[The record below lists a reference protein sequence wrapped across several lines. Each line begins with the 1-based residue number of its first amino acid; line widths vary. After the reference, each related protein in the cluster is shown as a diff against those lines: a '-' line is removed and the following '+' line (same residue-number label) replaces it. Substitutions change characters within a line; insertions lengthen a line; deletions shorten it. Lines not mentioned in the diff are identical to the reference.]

1 MVKMMLTIT
10 AFSCKAVRICVT
22 SEHSDVEQMSEFLND
37 VISCL
42 DIQMISFYHTA
53 LQRNMLM
60 LKVACVHIVY
70 L

>member
-1 MVKMMLTIT
+1 MMLIITI
-10 AFSCKAVRICVT
+10 FYCKAVRIDVT
-22 SEHSDVEQMSEFLND
+22 SEHSDMEQLSEFLND

-53 LQRNMLM
+53 LQRNIVM
-60 LKVACVHIVY
+60 LKVAFVHIVY